1 MPPKDVILTIKLY
14 TDAATRGNPGP
25 SAAGVLIVTAAGQQ
39 QLFYK
44 LPPTSN
50 HRAEF
55 LAAIKGFE
63 AVIKFYGN
71 TETIFFHCDS
81 KIVISSIEKKYSKSY
96 SEELAALAALQEKC
110 ELVISRW
117 ISEKNNKGAHYLAL
131 QGLHKF
137 YPA

>member
-1 MPPKDVILTIKLY
+1 MLTIKLY

-25 SAAGVLIVTAAGQQ
+25 SSAGVLIVTEVGQQ

-50 HRAEF
+50 HHAEF

-63 AVIKFYGN
+63 AIINLYGT
-71 TETIFFHCDS
+71 TETILFHSDS
-81 KIVISSIEKKYSKSY
+81 KIVISSIEKNYSKSY
-96 SEELAALAALQEKC
+96 PEALATLVSLQEQC
-110 ELVISRW
+110 ELVINRW
-117 ISEKNNKGAHYLAL
+117 ISEKNNKGAHALAL

-137 YPA
+137 YSA